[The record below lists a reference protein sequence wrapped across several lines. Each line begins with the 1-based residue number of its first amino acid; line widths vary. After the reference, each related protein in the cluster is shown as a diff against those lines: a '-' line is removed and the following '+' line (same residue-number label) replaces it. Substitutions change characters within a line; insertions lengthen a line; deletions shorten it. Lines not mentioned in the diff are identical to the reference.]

1 MNDPKLKIVYMG
13 SAEFAVP
20 ALDAL
25 VKAGQEIAAVV
36 TQPDRARGRGGR
48 IRPTPVGLYAETAG
62 IRSLKPERLKD
73 DEGFEKALRQAAPDL
88 IVVAAYGKILPEFAL
103 KIPPLGCV
111 NIHASLLPEYRGAAP
126 VQRAILGGKS
136 ETGVTLMYV
145 AEELDKGDMISAAK
159 TCTGDKNAGE
169 LTEELAMLGAKL
181 LVEMLPLLAA
191 GTAPRIPQDDSKAT
205 YAQKIEKAEGGL
217 RFGQAAEE
225 IALRVRAMTPAP
237 GAYVIKDNKR
247 IGITAARMLGA
258 DEAEEAYEG
267 YADEAPGTV
276 LNVSKQGIAVRAGEG
291 VVLIEALKIPGR
303 KAMPVAEYLKGNAFD
318 IKSL

>member
-1 MNDPKLKIVYMG
+1 MSDLKMKIVYMG

-20 ALDAL
+20 ALEAL
-25 VKAGQEIAAVV
+25 VKAGQKITAAV

-62 IRSLKPERLKD
+62 IPLLKPERLTG

-126 VQRAILGGKS
+126 VQRAILDGKR

-145 AEELDKGDMISAAK
+145 AEELDTGDMISAAK
-159 TCTGDKNAGE
+159 TCVGDKNAGE
-169 LTEELAMLGAKL
+169 LTEELAMLGAEL
-181 LVEMLPLLAA
+181 LIGKLPLLAD

-205 YAQKIEKAEGGL
+205 YAQKVDKAEGGL
-217 RFGQAAEE
+217 KFGQAAEE

-237 GAYVIKDNKR
+237 GAYVIKNDKR

-258 DEAEEAYEG
+258 DEIEAAYDG
-267 YADEAPGTV
+267 YTGAVPGTV
-276 LNVSKQGIAVRAGEG
+276 LSVSRQGIAVRAGEG
-291 VVLIEALKIPGR
+291 AILIEALKMPGR